1 MSVVMSTDAMIRFS
15 IEPTSN
21 QAWLWRTID
30 EQGHR
35 TASGLAPTK
44 KLAAAMVIRHIL
56 DRTLGQAA
64 GSGPLAAEAA

>member
-1 MSVVMSTDAMIRFS
+1 MSTDAMTRFS

-30 EQGHR
+30 EQGRR

-56 DRTLGQAA
+56 DRSLDQSAVSELPT
-64 GSGPLAAEAA
+64 AEAA